1 MTRDH
6 INKKSQK
13 IQARAPH
20 EVVEAIEVLKE
31 EGESTAQHSLLS
43 PHYKVRSNAANAE
56 PKHHLS
62 NNQIIDNNPCVL
74 LPLLKIAD

>member
-6 INKKSQK
+6 INNKSQK

-31 EGESTAQHSLLS
+31 EGESTAQFIVTALQGEIKRRQRKAKASS
-43 PHYKVRSNAANAE
+43 EQK
-56 PKHHLS
+56 
-62 NNQIIDNNPCVL
+62 
-74 LPLLKIAD
+74 

>member
-6 INKKSQK
+6 INNKSQK

-31 EGESTAQHSLLS
+31 EGESTAQFIVTALQGEIKRRQRKTKASS
-43 PHYKVRSNAANAE
+43 KPE
-56 PKHHLS
+56 
-62 NNQIIDNNPCVL
+62 
-74 LPLLKIAD
+74 

>member
-31 EGESTAQHSLLS
+31 EGESTAQFIVTALQGEIKRRQRKAKASFR
-43 PHYKVRSNAANAE
+43 PE
-56 PKHHLS
+56 
-62 NNQIIDNNPCVL
+62 
-74 LPLLKIAD
+74 